1 MISNTM
7 AIVAVVVGGAVGL
20 MIAKMIIPIMC
31 NIIRATDK
39 RRIKTAMTREAYL
52 NQLYEEALYED
63 VDRMTKKTARC
74 SAVNVIAGKVINNF
88 QRLADIY
95 QC

>member
-7 AIVAVVVGGAVGL
+7 AIVAVVVGGMIGL
-20 MIAKMIIPIMC
+20 MIAKMITPIMC

-52 NQLYEEALYED
+52 NQLYEEALCED
-63 VDRMTKKTARC
+63 VDRMTKKTARKM
-74 SAVNVIAGKVINNF
+74 A
-88 QRLADIY
+88 RLRV
-95 QC
+95 